1 VLPLPPKKRFAV
13 IGPLGNATQDLL
25 GNYYEWACPLSES
38 DFSCIPSL
46 FDSFQTQDVISVQY
60 AQGCDLID
68 PSIQN
73 ISAAV
78 ELAAAA
84 DYVILAIGINNSV
97 CGEGQDR
104 SNIDLP
110 GAQLNLTLAL
120 LAVGKPTVV
129 LLFNGGQ
136 LAIEDIY
143 GAPGPLAIVEVFYPG
158 NQGGVPVVEQL
169 FGFANRWGKL
179 AYTMYYSNITAQLVL
194 GDMSMTK
201 APGRTYKY
209 FTGPAVFPFGYG
221 LSYTSFSLT
230 HTEQMRSMLIQEAS
244 FCDGI
249 SVTVTNTG
257 DRSGDEVVLLFIRPQ
272 NGTVIPGAND
282 TLAQKVLVGF
292 ERVTLASHQVRIASS
307 GNCWCCESVALH

>member
-46 FDSFQTQDVISVQY
+46 FDSFQTQDVSSVQY

-136 LAIEDIY
+136 LAIEDIVWGPRTARDSGSLLSWQSGWCSGSRTAIWIRKPMGETCVY
-143 GAPGPLAIVEVFYPG
+143 HVLQQYHGAAGARRYEYD
-158 NQGGVPVVEQL
+158 
-169 FGFANRWGKL
+169 K
-179 AYTMYYSNITAQLVL
+179 
-194 GDMSMTK
+194 
-201 APGRTYKY
+201 
-209 FTGPAVFPFGYG
+209 
-221 LSYTSFSLT
+221 
-230 HTEQMRSMLIQEAS
+230 
-244 FCDGI
+244 
-249 SVTVTNTG
+249 
-257 DRSGDEVVLLFIRPQ
+257 
-272 NGTVIPGAND
+272 GTWPHV
-282 TLAQKVLVGF
+282 
-292 ERVTLASHQVRIASS
+292 
-307 GNCWCCESVALH
+307 